1 MRSRNTLNRG
11 AAVILVALI
20 IAVIGTLGAAGRAEA
35 AVPTAITHFVANT
48 NFEQSLE
55 SFLTSFISTF
65 FGALQLRNEDFQKT
79 LELGKI
85 EAARED
91 VNKLVFDTL
100 RELKEGALGGVVIDD
115 PAQARSVL
123 KGLGIQVPPDIHSAS
138 LTCPA
143 GAFIGGQCVM
153 VKREGRIITN
163 VDHYLYEEP
172 LQKARDYVNC
182 YYNLLEWRQATNQ
195 FATYTKI
202 RLDPQN
208 PAPAVRDSI
217 IHLDLQKANFLA
229 SLQRSERGLINA
241 PPVSWYRGGKV
252 SEINWG
258 SITNHAEY
266 DKLYAAPKCDLIL
279 RNISCADAAGGC
291 FPVSYLSDIVPI
303 NPSEAASDYYDPGAV
318 NELVNPDFPDART
331 NPAASAEWSWDL
343 VEKSRNPVNTLGGL
357 EQKVAA
363 AAKRIIAEAAE
374 ANKAQLVSGQGVR
387 SQTYLVGWPDQWAEA
402 DNLRG
407 KYYFVDT
414 GSIISPAFILL
425 DKVKAAIQAE
435 FDLAQ
440 KAYKYPPE
448 ANVQSTQYRFIGQQG
463 SERKDDLTISSLK
476 PEIDK
481 LPAPFEDFSNY
492 LALPADLYERP
503 GTYAQGPNRPDTKTK
518 TANTNY
524 LNKLFKDVLQ
534 LHERSWSDV
543 IASWF
548 GSEADFF
555 ASRSRSGARFF
566 RNLGAVRTALD
577 ASIGQ
582 LEPAVAE
589 LEGTAN
595 TPDRIRL
602 AQAAR
607 DSLSRLQE
615 ARDGLEHN
623 DMPAATIYGKIAQ
636 ADLNLGLVAA
646 GLGSSASQASAINQA
661 RQTIGADSAAIQQ
674 ARNAATREQIDY
686 SLATINQTA
695 VVVGQ
700 LPGGGEAGRDLSR
713 AAATLRDA
721 DRLIQQGAN
730 VGDAQNNLRQQI
742 STSLSLLSNSAA
754 VLNQTGVQTPGAYQ
768 AIGRVQSTISAV
780 DRANSYLTDA
790 TRIQTLIASGDPL
803 TLLTGISQGLNL
815 FNSASSFFQSFFGAP

>member
-1 MRSRNTLNRG
+1 MRSKHTPHRRVRLLL
-11 AAVILVALI
+11 AALAL
-20 IAVIGTLGAAGRAEA
+20 AGLATLGIAGRAEA
-35 AVPTAITHFVANT
+35 AVPTAVTHFVANT

-65 FGALQLRNEDFQKT
+65 FGALQMRSEDFQKT
-79 LELGKI
+79 FELGKI

-100 RELKEGALGGVVIDD
+100 RELKEGALGGVVVDD

-123 KGLGIQVPPDIHSAS
+123 KGLGIQVPPDIPSAS

-143 GAFIGGQCVM
+143 GAFVGGQCVM

-163 VDHYLYEEP
+163 VDYYLYEEP

-182 YYNLLEWRQATNQ
+182 YYNLLEWRQARDG
-195 FATYTKI
+195 FATYAVI
-202 RLDPQN
+202 PPDPAN
-208 PAPAVRDSI
+208 PGPAIFDSI
-217 IHLDLQKANFLA
+217 MRLDLQKTNFLA

-252 SEINWG
+252 SEITRAN
-258 SITNHAEY
+258 IANREMY
-266 DKLYAAPKCDLIL
+266 DRLYAAPKCDLIL

-291 FPVSYLSDIVPI
+291 FQVSYLSDIVPR
-303 NPSEAASDYYDPGAV
+303 NVSEPESDYSDPSRL
-318 NELVNPDFPDART
+318 NELLNPDFPDART
-331 NPAASAEWSWDL
+331 NVAASTEWSWDL

-357 EQKVAA
+357 EQKVADT
-363 AAKRIIAEAAE
+363 AKRIIAEAAE

-387 SQTYLVGWPDQWAEA
+387 SQTYLVGWPDTWASA
-402 DNLRG
+402 DNVRG

-448 ANVQSTQYRFIGQQG
+448 ANTATTTYKFIGQIG
-463 SERKDDLTISSLK
+463 SERKNDLTVSSLT
-476 PEIDK
+476 PAIDK

-492 LALPADLYERP
+492 LSLPADLYERP

-543 IASWF
+543 VASWF

-555 ASRSRSGARFF
+555 ASRSQSGARFF
-566 RNLGAVRTALD
+566 RNLGTVRGALD
-577 ASIGQ
+577 SGINQ
-582 LEPAVAE
+582 LKPAVEA
-589 LEGTAN
+589 LERGAS

-602 AQAAR
+602 AQTAR

-615 ARDGLEHN
+615 ARDGLERA
-623 DMPAATIYGKIAQ
+623 DMPAATIYGKMAQ
-636 ADLNLGLVAA
+636 ADLSLGLVSA
-646 GLGSSASQASAINQA
+646 GLGSTGQASVINQA
-661 RQTIGADSAAIQQ
+661 RQTVGAGSPA
-674 ARNAATREQIDY
+674 
-686 SLATINQTA
+686 
-695 VVVGQ
+695 
-700 LPGGGEAGRDLSR
+700 
-713 AAATLRDA
+713 
-721 DRLIQQGAN
+721 
-730 VGDAQNNLRQQI
+730 
-742 STSLSLLSNSAA
+742 
-754 VLNQTGVQTPGAYQ
+754 
-768 AIGRVQSTISAV
+768 
-780 DRANSYLTDA
+780 
-790 TRIQTLIASGDPL
+790 
-803 TLLTGISQGLNL
+803 
-815 FNSASSFFQSFFGAP
+815 